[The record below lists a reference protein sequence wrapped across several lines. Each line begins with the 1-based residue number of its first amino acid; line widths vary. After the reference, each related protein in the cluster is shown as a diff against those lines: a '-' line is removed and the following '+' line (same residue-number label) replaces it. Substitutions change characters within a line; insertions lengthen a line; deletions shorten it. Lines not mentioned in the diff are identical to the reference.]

1 MPLQFGRDWGN
12 QRAYRSSS
20 WRSSFYWNARTS
32 CSSRYMGCIVI
43 EIDGPCESYYT
54 FNSSRGNVGRCAI
67 LKLMENTL
75 DSIRPSENPREE
87 MSYLFGRDPS
97 ILAYSQRPFPSK
109 DTKKNLLSLYEVE
122 EDNFTNEN
130 VSEHSESQTLQ
141 TIKVYLRLKPF
152 PKKLKLTEEQQ
163 EAYKIINS
171 TTLLTKL
178 PILDNNGSSKQ
189 SKSNETVKGRKFT
202 FSQTFGP
209 ETTQLELFEQ
219 TVQQQMIDFLAG
231 QNCTIMTYGTTNSGK
246 SYTLQGTATS
256 PGLIPRALEFV
267 FNNITTRPNPFYKPL
282 HYSDVVNLNALE
294 RAQELEAKTKLLT
307 FSSVDKHQ
315 YMNTYKEMQKLL
327 QEESIRPSQCY
338 DAHYSVW
345 VSFAEIY
352 NEIVYDLLSNE
363 CQKKRIPLKLG
374 ADSNGRAFIRG
385 LKTIYVNSAAEAYQI
400 FMAGQY
406 NLKIAATALN
416 AKSSRS
422 HCIFTIIL
430 LKYYAENLPDTVE
443 VSTFSFCDLA
453 GSERLKKTLN
463 IGDRLKE
470 AQNINTSLLVLSR
483 CLKSIHEGQLTRTKA
498 DTVGPFRESKLTRLF
513 QRALSGKEHLAL
525 IVNVN
530 PLPNLYVET
539 QNVLNFAAI
548 AKKII
553 IERKKR
559 IQKKSKSRFSQIVT
573 QSIQTVTDWD
583 TTELESSDWQPTDS
597 VEEND
602 SEYITSEEYMDLANE
617 NERLKKEIAL
627 LKNSSLIQDLQS
639 RHEMAEK
646 YIAMINELEM
656 DWKRRIND
664 VETQHET
671 QLEWTV
677 KQVEEFYK
685 GKLNQLHRKR
695 KRRSDCS
702 DDSDEDNDNLNLTIK
717 EVIKENTQLREKNET
732 LKQTLTELKVTN
744 ETLIVEKN
752 KASFELGLSKED
764 LKVAKSLLETAQ
776 KDICSTQNGNIY
788 IKEMTS
794 QLLAKE
800 EQIKKL
806 KEILN
811 EAKEEYITITS
822 DLRQKEL
829 CIDEQAKITVE
840 NEEKIEDLELHLEQA
855 NVCLMEKTRIVELLE
870 EKLEHQNEDKI
881 LQLQEEIDKLKNEKL
896 ALIKYYENK
905 PTSKTSIQ
913 NEYEIIIKEELIT
926 DEISEDLSMIKEN
939 TKGRMENAKVS
950 VDETKE
956 IDSNNLNPTEETLP
970 KQILVDTGCQVDITN
985 NKDHNDT
992 KNKLEKSTQA
1002 SVTITTLED
1011 TSNKMSLL
1019 KEEADEIADDSAKLQ
1034 LDSLTTQVHDIQ
1046 MQYEQKCLQVKKLT
1060 EELNNMKE
1068 TLQTLKEENYSN
1080 KIIVDEYKNSA
1091 EVLKKQLALTT
1102 EEKREIEE
1110 TLLNSNATS
1119 KQKIAN
1125 YECEID
1131 RLEKD
1136 LSIANN
1142 NAQQYL
1148 EKLETTQ
1155 KELDNYILKCKQE
1168 EETNIRKSELVSI
1181 KKEDND
1187 TNNISADQLDEYTE
1201 KISQL
1206 EHNLE
1211 TIERLKHDI
1220 DQLNTNLETC
1230 QVEKNCI
1237 QKALDENNKKLL
1249 EFESRLEET
1258 TFKEQEKDTEIAALQ
1273 KELKRMIQKSENAE
1287 KNDDMMEAELK
1298 SAINELTQTKETL
1311 FQKEQHLK
1319 ELKIRLENSERN
1331 AKLFNLLEQNAK
1343 ERQVDNERL
1352 RNLNDELRTNLT
1364 QKEREMDAFM
1374 KNRDETVTKYE
1385 ALVKN
1390 QQEELDMQKRE
1401 VMRYQELFRRQLTP
1415 TPNKDDYKKLQN
1427 RIKVLQ
1433 DRLQKYEIDAKD
1445 KNDYDST
1452 SEEEV
1457 SAQRQPKRR
1466 GKKTVLS
1473 KQDNIPVIEL
1483 SGSESKRNTRN
1494 TALPPPKTSTEK
1506 RRTRRKKLFLENE
1519 SFAEVEPAVTLP
1531 TRNLRNRKK

>member
-1 MPLQFGRDWGN
+1 
-12 QRAYRSSS
+12 
-20 WRSSFYWNARTS
+20 
-32 CSSRYMGCIVI
+32 
-43 EIDGPCESYYT
+43 
-54 FNSSRGNVGRCAI
+54 
-67 LKLMENTL
+67 
-75 DSIRPSENPREE
+75 

-231 QNCTIMTYGTTNSGK
+231 QNCTIMTY
-246 SYTLQGTATS
+246 
-256 PGLIPRALEFV
+256 
-267 FNNITTRPNPFYKPL
+267 
-282 HYSDVVNLNALE
+282 
-294 RAQELEAKTKLLT
+294 ELE
-307 FSSVDKHQ
+307 
-315 YMNTYKEMQKLL
+315 
-327 QEESIRPSQCY
+327 
-338 DAHYSVW
+338 
-345 VSFAEIY
+345 
-352 NEIVYDLLSNE
+352 
-363 CQKKRIPLKLG
+363 
-374 ADSNGRAFIRG
+374 
-385 LKTIYVNSAAEAYQI
+385 
-400 FMAGQY
+400 
-406 NLKIAATALN
+406 
-416 AKSSRS
+416 
-422 HCIFTIIL
+422 
-430 LKYYAENLPDTVE
+430 TV
-443 VSTFSFCDLA
+443 
-453 GSERLKKTLN
+453 
-463 IGDRLKE
+463 
-470 AQNINTSLLVLSR
+470 
-483 CLKSIHEGQLTRTKA
+483 
-498 DTVGPFRESKLTRLF
+498 
-513 QRALSGKEHLAL
+513 
-525 IVNVN
+525 
-530 PLPNLYVET
+530 
-539 QNVLNFAAI
+539 
-548 AKKII
+548 
-553 IERKKR
+553 
-559 IQKKSKSRFSQIVT
+559 
-573 QSIQTVTDWD
+573 
-583 TTELESSDWQPTDS
+583 DWQPTDS

-702 DDSDEDNDNLNLTIK
+702 DDSDEDDDNLNLTIK

-1011 TSNKMSLL
+1011 TSNKMFLL
-1019 KEEADEIADDSAKLQ
+1019 KEEAIQTDEIADDSAKLQ
-1034 LDSLTTQVHDIQ
+1034 LDSLTTQLHDIQ

-1080 KIIVDEYKNSA
+1080 KTIVDEYKNSA
-1091 EVLKKQLALTT
+1091 EVLKKELALTT

-1168 EETNIRKSELVSI
+1168 EETNICKSELVSI

-1206 EHNLE
+1206 EDNLE
-1211 TIERLKHDI
+1211 IIERLKHDI

-1494 TALPPPKTSTEK
+1494 TALPPPETSTEK